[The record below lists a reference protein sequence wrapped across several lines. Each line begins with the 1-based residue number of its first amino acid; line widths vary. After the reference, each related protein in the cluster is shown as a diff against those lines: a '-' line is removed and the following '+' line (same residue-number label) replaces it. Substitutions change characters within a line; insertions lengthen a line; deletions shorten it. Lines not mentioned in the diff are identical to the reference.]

1 MRDRAWYGISSFEKF
16 RSQRF
21 ESFERFVAIHDDTN
35 YREGRKYR
43 RENDLHGRSG
53 LFATDYLRLW
63 FIERSHERWR
73 DDARNWNLSMDGPEV
88 IAHSKYS
95 LSADVYSFAIVL
107 WEIVCEGHVPY
118 PEHTPSK
125 RRLCGTK
132 RNTPILPYNSHPIM
146 MNAMERCWVS
156 EPENR
161 PRFTDL
167 VMDFESHTL
176 GSATKLNLLPS
187 KSFFSRLKSMS
198 TLKKRDRLSNL

>member
-73 DDARNWNLSMDGPEV
+73 DDARNWNLSMDGPRSNRPFEV
-88 IAHSKYS
+88 FAQCRCVQLRDRFMGNRLRRPRPVPRAHAFTSGG
-95 LSADVYSFAIVL
+95 
-107 WEIVCEGHVPY
+107 CG
-118 PEHTPSK
+118 
-125 RRLCGTK
+125 GTK
-132 RNTPILPYNSHPIM
+132 RNTANFAIQFSSDND
-146 MNAMERCWVS
+146 ER
-156 EPENR
+156 NG
-161 PRFTDL
+161 T
-167 VMDFESHTL
+167 ML
-176 GSATKLNLLPS
+176 GI
-187 KSFFSRLKSMS
+187 
-198 TLKKRDRLSNL
+198 